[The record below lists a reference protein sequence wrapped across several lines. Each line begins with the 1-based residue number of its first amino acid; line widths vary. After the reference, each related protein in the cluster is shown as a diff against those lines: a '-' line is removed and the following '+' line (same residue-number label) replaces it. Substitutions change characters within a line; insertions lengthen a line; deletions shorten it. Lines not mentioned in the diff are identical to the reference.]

1 MQSFPKMYTSIFDLQ
16 ENLLKTMMTIEN
28 VFFDLAESTVKN
40 CLVICDR
47 GAMDAS
53 AFISK
58 KQWDSILARNSL
70 DEVEI
75 RDKRYDQVCTL
86 LNTVWKK
93 KIITY
98 FNCSTEISICKSLR
112 SAEFLEAISL
122 NWTKLIK
129 QILKYIHKCMLA
141 IFSSFLGHSYGICRK
156 RRGTILHN

>member
-1 MQSFPKMYTSIFDLQ
+1 MYTSIFDLQ

-93 KIITY
+93 NNQLPFLITKRKFQFVKGY
-98 FNCSTEISICKSLR
+98 NQHS
-112 SAEFLEAISL
+112 FLETISP

-129 QILKYIHKCMLA
+129 QILKYIQ
-141 IFSSFLGHSYGICRK
+141 
-156 RRGTILHN
+156 

>member
-86 LNTVWKK
+86 LNKVWGK
-93 KIITY
+93 KIVNY
-98 FNCSTEISICKSLR
+98 LF
-112 SAEFLEAISL
+112 
-122 NWTKLIK
+122 
-129 QILKYIHKCMLA
+129 
-141 IFSSFLGHSYGICRK
+141 
-156 RRGTILHN
+156 

>member
-1 MQSFPKMYTSIFDLQ
+1 
-16 ENLLKTMMTIEN
+16 MMTIEN

-75 RDKRYDQVCTL
+75 RDKRYDQVRTL
-86 LNTVWKK
+86 LNKV
-93 KIITY
+93 
-98 FNCSTEISICKSLR
+98 
-112 SAEFLEAISL
+112 
-122 NWTKLIK
+122 
-129 QILKYIHKCMLA
+129 
-141 IFSSFLGHSYGICRK
+141 
-156 RRGTILHN
+156 